1 MRDLN
6 FFEPYIEKR
15 QFKFDRIIFLYFL
28 LILCVIVAFGIG
40 IYNQI
45 RIGVLEDQIN
55 DRLEVTENP
64 KIVGKVMEI
73 KELES
78 ETLIFR
84 EEVDKI
90 IELDKNIEETNIIGE
105 ELLYDIKS
113 KMPDDLFL
121 TNFSANGRNVQIAGV
136 SKDSYSIAEFSK
148 GIELIEY
155 VESIFVSNIN
165 NVEHYYN
172 FVLNLTFEDVNID
185 ENQTVEE

>member
-6 FFEPYIEKR
+6 FFESYIEKR
-15 QFKFDRIIFLYFL
+15 QFKFDKIMFLYFL
-28 LILCVIVAFGIG
+28 LILCVIGAFALG

-45 RIGVLEDQIN
+45 RIGILKDQID
-55 DRLEVTENP
+55 DRLEVTKNP
-64 KIVGKVMEI
+64 KTVKKVNEI
-73 KELES
+73 KELET
-78 ETLIFR
+78 ETAVFR

-90 IELDKNIEETNIIGE
+90 IELDKNIEETNIIRE

-136 SKDSYSIAEFSK
+136 SRDSYSIAEFSK

-165 NVEHYYN
+165 NVENYYN
-172 FVLNLTFEDVNID
+172 FVLNLTFKDVNIY
-185 ENQTVEE
+185 ENQITEE